1 MTKSFPF
8 SSFSG
13 HFRFHLYRCLMSWPR
28 QCLPDGL
35 QSDPSL
41 QRLPENILRALEAI
55 FGLLVVESLIFGWI
69 FGGYWCHAFVIWPIL
84 GCFYIFFAEKQS
96 HCHHCLNMSW
106 LGCIMLMGF
115 GSRWWW
121 QSTKGIAS
129 LKHSTRKDAFPK
141 GNFTFQP
148 AFFWCYVSFR
158 ECIKSIGPYQIS
170 PGHGRKTLPQNDGSW
185 HCDLGWKWSKTWL
198 TKHKRD
204 EFLAGMGDF

>member
-84 GCFYIFFAEKQS
+84 GCFYIFFCRKAKPLPPLPEHVMAWVHNADGIWVAMMMTIHKRYSLTETQHS
-96 HCHHCLNMSW
+96 KRCLPKRKFH
-106 LGCIMLMGF
+106 LPTCIFLV
-115 GSRWWW
+115 
-121 QSTKGIAS
+121 
-129 LKHSTRKDAFPK
+129 LC
-141 GNFTFQP
+141 
-148 AFFWCYVSFR
+148 FFSGV
-158 ECIKSIGPYQIS
+158 YQIDRS
-170 PGHGRKTLPQNDGSW
+170 ISD
-185 HCDLGWKWSKTWL
+185 
-198 TKHKRD
+198 
-204 EFLAGMGDF
+204 

>member
-1 MTKSFPF
+1 MDVMLSW
-8 SSFSG
+8 SDQVSG
-13 HFRFHLYRCLMSWPR
+13 VFTF
-28 QCLPDGL
+28 
-35 QSDPSL
+35 
-41 QRLPENILRALEAI
+41 
-55 FGLLVVESLIFGWI
+55 
-69 FGGYWCHAFVIWPIL
+69 
-84 GCFYIFFAEKQS
+84 FFAEKQS
-96 HCHHCLNMSW
+96 HWHHCLNMSW
-106 LGCIMLMGF
+106 LGCVMLMGF

-121 QSTKGIAS
+121 QSTKDIAS

-170 PGHGRKTLPQNDGSW
+170 PGHGRKMLPQNDGSW

-204 EFLAGMGDF
+204 EFLAGMEDFSGWMLKFALGQAKTEASSYLEWNFQCPPGLLDLDEFNSILQLLPQN